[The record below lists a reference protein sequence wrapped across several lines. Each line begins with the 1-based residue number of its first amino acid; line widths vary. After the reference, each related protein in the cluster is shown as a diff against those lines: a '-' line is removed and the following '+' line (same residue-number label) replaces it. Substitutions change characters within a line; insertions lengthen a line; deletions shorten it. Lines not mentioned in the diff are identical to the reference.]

1 MAVNADATIDEVI
14 EQEYDESDTECADP
28 NTSEEADAANGH
40 DVRPGTVDDS
50 HPEIRLALTFG
61 VPAMVVLAVL
71 VGWLGYR
78 TYEAHQAQ
86 QQRRIFVQV
95 ARQCALNL
103 TTIDYTKAESD
114 VRRIIDSATGSFHDD
129 FEKRSGPFIEVVKQ
143 AEAKSEGTIIE
154 AGLESADSGH
164 AQVLVAVNVKTSNA
178 GVAEQEPRAWRMR
191 INVEK
196 VSGGAKIANV
206 EFVP

>member
-1 MAVNADATIDEVI
+1 MAVNAFAAADELIEREFDVPDTVSASPDGHEDADSASDHEVGRAGIDAP
-14 EQEYDESDTECADP
+14 S
-28 NTSEEADAANGH
+28 GM
-40 DVRPGTVDDS
+40 RP
-50 HPEIRLALTFG
+50 ALVFG
-61 VPAMVVLAVL
+61 VVAIAAL
-71 VGWLGYR
+71 VALIGSLGYR
-78 TYEAHQAQ
+78 AYEARQVQHQRQA
-86 QQRRIFVQV
+86 FVQV

-103 TTIDYTKAESD
+103 TTIDYTKVESD

-143 AEAKSEGTIIE
+143 AQAKSEGTIIE
-154 AGLESADSGH
+154 AGLESADNGQ

-191 INVEK
+191 VSVVK
-196 VSGGAKIANV
+196 VGGTIKIANV